1 VPPGILPGVR
11 IESYLSR
18 QGWTAADL
26 AREVRNH
33 LPRGVRTNPATIHRL
48 LRADTRAGPRRA
60 LRTASPELALA
71 IERAT
76 GGAVRADEVPVSR
89 ATRRL
94 LRAFRRPQ
102 AAG

>member
-1 VPPGILPGVR
+1 MT
-11 IESYLSR
+11 IETYLAR

-26 AREVRNH
+26 AREVRHH

-48 LRADTRAGPRRA
+48 LRGDTRAGPRRA

-76 GGAVRADEVPVSR
+76 GGVVRAEDVPVSR

-94 LRAFRRPQ
+94 LRQMRPLRRE
-102 AAG
+102 G